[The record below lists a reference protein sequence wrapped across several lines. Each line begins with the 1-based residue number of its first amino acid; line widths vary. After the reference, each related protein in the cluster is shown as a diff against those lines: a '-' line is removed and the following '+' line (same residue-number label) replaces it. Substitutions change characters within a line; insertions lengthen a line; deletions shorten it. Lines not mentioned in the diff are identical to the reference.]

1 MSLRDRAVV
10 FQARPWPDDLADS
23 WKSLSERAAK
33 VADEAGVGD
42 RLPELMAKAR
52 ALAQAGDVEALL
64 AEVVDR
70 RFARALLQVWSDDPA
85 LAGASMS
92 PGIFDRLGTDA
103 QPGRHAT
110 VVLVAL
116 YWRHFDLLDDVRGGL
131 FSAVRRAVERCVEHV
146 LNQSAENQVA
156 DPLSYIARAPHLTLV
171 AGAPVA
177 FAAHAVERGVPL
189 DQVVEGGG
197 LRPLLSPSGRFAQL
211 AYHAYYLGEIA
222 RADHTGGEHAFLRDV
237 ADSAVK
243 AVQGN
248 GVPRLGHELL
258 AALCDKPSVP
268 SASWL
273 DAILEM
279 AGDPRQRENGEWDQW
294 WRYVPEHLVE
304 RASRWMVGED
314 LRTWLKAIEAH
325 ARENNQDQDRMFTRR
340 RTLLTGLYEQGRI
353 QEVRLVLGYG
363 VRESVRK
370 RLGGLRIDAARMDR
384 ERDLAVII
392 VFGDG
397 FQIVEGTHNFKMYL
411 YAGSPTP
418 TLENRSKRVYTRD
431 DFRHSVPAEF
441 ARQGGLDRDRAEIA
455 HQGFWQPNALR
466 FLKQHRV
473 PIDPA
478 AVLDSP
484 DLRRYHREFW
494 RH

>member
-1 MSLRDRAVV
+1 MSLRDRTVV
-10 FQARPWPDDLADS
+10 FQVQPWPDDLAES
-23 WKSLSERAAK
+23 WKSLAERAAK

-42 RLPELMAKAR
+42 RLPELMAEAR
-52 ALAQAGDVEALL
+52 ARAEAGDREGLCERVA
-64 AEVVDR
+64 DR

-85 LAGASMS
+85 LAEASML
-92 PGIFDRLGTDA
+92 PEIFDRLGVRA
-103 QPGRHAT
+103 RPGRHVT

-116 YWRHFDLLDDVRGGL
+116 FWRHFDLLDDVRGGL
-131 FSAVRRAVERCVEHV
+131 FSAVRRAVERCVEYA
-146 LNQSAENQVA
+146 LDQSAGNQVA
-156 DPLSYIARAPHLTLV
+156 DPLRYLARTPHLTLV
-171 AGAPVA
+171 ADAPAA

-189 DQVVEGGG
+189 DQVVEEAG

-222 RADHTGGEHAFLRDV
+222 RADHTRDTHAFLSDV
-237 ADSAVK
+237 ATSAVRS
-243 AVQGN
+243 VQGD

-268 SASWL
+268 STSWL

-279 AGDPRQRENGEWDQW
+279 AGDPRQRTAKWDQW
-294 WRYVPEHLVE
+294 WRYVREDLVE

-340 RTLLTGLYEQGRI
+340 RTLLTGLYEQDKIR
-353 QEVRLVLGYG
+353 EVRLVLGYG

-411 YAGSPTP
+411 YAGSPAP

-441 ARQGGLDRDRAEIA
+441 ARQGGLDRDRAEIP

-466 FLKQHRV
+466 FLKQHGV

>member
-1 MSLRDRAVV
+1 MSLLDRAVV
-10 FQARPWPDDLADS
+10 FQAQPWPDDLGDS
-23 WKSLSERAAK
+23 WDSLTERAAK
-33 VADEAGVGD
+33 VADEAGIGD
-42 RLPELMAKAR
+42 LLPELMAEAR
-52 ALAQAGDVEALL
+52 AR
-64 AEVVDR
+64 AEVGDGEGLRERVTDR
-70 RFARALLQVWSDDPA
+70 RFARALLQVWSDDPV
-85 LAGASMS
+85 LAKASML
-92 PGIFDRLGTDA
+92 PEVFDRLGTDA
-103 QPGRHAT
+103 RPGRHST

-116 YWRHFDLLDDVRGGL
+116 LWRHFDLLDDVRDGL
-131 FSAVRRAVERCVEHV
+131 FGAVRGAVERCVQHV
-146 LNQSAENQVA
+146 LNQGAGNQVA
-156 DPLSYIARAPHLTLV
+156 DPLSYIAQAPHLTLV
-171 AGAPVA
+171 EGAPGA
-177 FAAHAVERGVPL
+177 FAAYAVEQGVPL
-189 DQVVEGGG
+189 DQLVEDAG
-197 LRPLLSPSGRFAQL
+197 LRSLLSPSGRFAQL

-222 RADHTGGEHAFLRDV
+222 RADHTRDKHAFLGDV

-243 AVQGN
+243 AVQGD

-258 AALCDKPSVP
+258 TALCDKPSVP
-268 SASWL
+268 SARWL
-273 DAILEM
+273 EAILEM
-279 AGDPRQRENGEWDQW
+279 AGDPRQRTSKWDQW
-294 WRYVPEHLVE
+294 WRYVPERLVE

-418 TLENRSKRVYTRD
+418 TLKNPGKRVYTRD
-431 DFRHSVPAEF
+431 EFRHNVPAEF

-466 FLKQHRV
+466 FLKQHGV
-473 PIDPA
+473 AIDPA
-478 AVLDSP
+478 TVLDSP